1 MSVSSCMLSSYS
13 DLYGLMIL
21 CFDYTTNYMN
31 IKLIIKKNSNESK
44 NWKSLYSNAEILVLM
59 IRTNVGRLQRR
70 QSIDTIL

>member
-31 IKLIIKKNSNESK
+31 IKLIIKKILMNPKIES
-44 NWKSLYSNAEILVLM
+44 SLYSNAEILVLM